1 MKWIINRS
9 DTTMEELDIF
19 EFDPLSSQSAG
30 SYVKYVMPSMV
41 GHVIIKADI
50 HNEPVSNC
58 KLRTGTGKK
67 IPLEVDVC
75 KKNVKKLKSDDQD
88 LFH

>member
-19 EFDPLSSQSAG
+19 EFDPLSSQSAR
-30 SYVKYVMPSMV
+30 SYVKSVMQSMV
-41 GHVIIKADI
+41 GNVIIEADI

-58 KLRTGTGKK
+58 KLRT
-67 IPLEVDVC
+67 
-75 KKNVKKLKSDDQD
+75 
-88 LFH
+88 